1 MAKRLGS
8 KYWQGHLESWERSGL
23 TQVEY
28 CEKRGLSIKTFQR
41 WRGKGQAA
49 KPSAVTLVPVK
60 ISAPIS
66 SGGIQM
72 HSPGGWRIE
81 LSDASLAG
89 LAELLRQL
97 P

>member
-8 KYWQGHLESWERSGL
+8 KYWQGHLEAWERNGL
-23 TQVEY
+23 TQAGY
-28 CEKRGLSIKTFQR
+28 CENHGLSIKTFQR
-41 WRGKGQAA
+41 WRSKERAMA
-49 KPSAVTLVPVK
+49 KPSTVTLVPVRV
-60 ISAPIS
+60 SAPTR
-66 SGGIQM
+66 SGGVQL

-81 LSDASLAG
+81 LDGSLTG